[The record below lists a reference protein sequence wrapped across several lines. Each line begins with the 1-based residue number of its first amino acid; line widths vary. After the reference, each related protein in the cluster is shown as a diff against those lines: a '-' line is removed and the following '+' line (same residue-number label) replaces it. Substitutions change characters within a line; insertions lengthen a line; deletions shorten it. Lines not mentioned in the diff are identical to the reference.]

1 MEAQGEVGGWGG
13 GICKLQTSAI
23 LLFKTV
29 QIRPSCSVVCIFL
42 CVCLREDNL
51 LFRMYPNT
59 DNFDDRPL
67 ISSKTAWG
75 FPQGL
80 NCTSRSRLTQRE
92 GMLLLLLMPSP
103 PPRSPSNYSRNAPML
118 PPLYSCTHGYPPCTH
133 PILIFL
139 LTTGRPLL
147 SDLAQMLLSSKHL
160 SSPTSH
166 M

>member
-1 MEAQGEVGGWGG
+1 MGGWGG

-67 ISSKTAWG
+67 ISSKPAWG

-92 GMLLLLLMPSP
+92 GMPLCCLSSSCHPLPLDRP
-103 PPRSPSNYSRNAPML
+103 PTTRVTPQCSHP
-118 PPLYSCTHGYPPCTH
+118 CTHGYPPNPYLPPADHWT
-133 PILIFL
+133 PIVV
-139 LTTGRPLL
+139 
-147 SDLAQMLLSSKHL
+147 
-160 SSPTSH
+160 
-166 M
+166 